1 MVLVSY
7 LNCFTAV
14 INYEKRFGCTIQW
27 ISSILAR
34 KKFKVKLKIAFLRE
48 RDPWTQSERLFK
60 IRRKDIRIL
69 IKVMSDNILEDK
81 IGKPGAFAIYAIS
94 GMLAICA
101 LLMFLKFCK
110 PKAKIPTRNSVTVI
124 AIPIE

>member
-1 MVLVSY
+1 MDS
-7 LNCFTAV
+7 
-14 INYEKRFGCTIQW
+14 IWKIIQNQADRHSLCH
-27 ISSILAR
+27 IG
-34 KKFKVKLKIAFLRE
+34 
-48 RDPWTQSERLFK
+48 
-60 IRRKDIRIL
+60 IL
-69 IKVMSDNILEDK
+69 IKVMSENILEEK